1 MSRVC
6 EIETRSEPMSPL
18 ERLDPFLDELVPNFD
33 LFELFD
39 ADEFVQSLVRRLLQ
53 DSNGHSVTHSELIHT
68 NLHNWENP
76 LLGALANLFL

>member
-1 MSRVC
+1 
-6 EIETRSEPMSPL
+6 MSPL
-18 ERLDPFLDELVPNFD
+18 ERLDPFLDELVPKFD